1 MVAILEIE
9 DNHINDGHYLE
20 LMDRLHIINC
30 TLEDHLLDHPITTTY
45 SEVKELIEEAQTKLL
60 TAYQIVGSL
69 S

>member
-1 MVAILEIE
+1 MVSILEIE

-30 TLEDHLLDHPITTTY
+30 TLEDHLLDHPVTTKY
-45 SEVKELIEEAQTKLL
+45 SEVKELIEEAQSKLL

>member
-1 MVAILEIE
+1 MVSILEIE

-45 SEVKELIEEAQTKLL
+45 SEVKELIEGAQTKLL
-60 TAYQIVGSL
+60 EAYQIVGSL

>member
-1 MVAILEIE
+1 MVSILEVK

-30 TLEDHLLDHPITTTY
+30 TLEDHLLDHPITITY
-45 SEVKELIEEAQTKLL
+45 SEVKELIEEAQSKLL
-60 TAYQIVGSL
+60 AAYQIVGSL